1 MTDEQLRDF
10 MTRFGLL
17 QIDVALI
24 AGVTPRTVNNWY
36 HGRLP
41 IPRAVGLLLAAV
53 SEGLVSIEWVAAHV
67 PAEPNIPADGP

>member
-1 MTDEQLRDF
+1 MTDDQLRNF
-10 MTRFGLL
+10 MTSFGLL

-24 AGVTPRTVNNWY
+24 CGVTPRTVNNWY

-53 SEGLVSIEWVAAHV
+53 SEGLVPIEWVAAHV
-67 PAEPNIPADGP
+67 PAETDAPTGGP